1 MSKLRQQYDRL
12 KVISLEEGFR
22 LIAAG
27 ESPVTIDGAPV
38 NIGNETG
45 PSVRLLTFLHH
56 GVKCNDPECRLE
68 GTYFAIERGACDAGK
83 FHRGKPKPY
92 HLNLWGTGNDGSEML
107 FTCDH
112 VLARALGGAHD
123 ISNTQ
128 TLCFRHNSKKSEGES
143 KEAARRIK
151 LAKLAA
157 MAATA

>member
-1 MSKLRQQYDRL
+1 MAKLRQQYDRL
-12 KVISLEEGFR
+12 KIISLEEGFR

-38 NIGNETG
+38 NIGKGNGTG

-68 GTYFAIERGACDAGK
+68 GTYFAVERGAEDAGK
-83 FHRGKPKPY
+83 FYQGKPKPY
-92 HLNLWGTGNDGSEML
+92 HLNLWGPGIDGSEML

-112 VLARALGGAHD
+112 VLARSLGGAHD

-128 TLCFRHNSKKSEGES
+128 TLCFRHNSKKSKGES
-143 KEAARRIK
+143 KEAVRR
-151 LAKLAA
+151 AKLAV